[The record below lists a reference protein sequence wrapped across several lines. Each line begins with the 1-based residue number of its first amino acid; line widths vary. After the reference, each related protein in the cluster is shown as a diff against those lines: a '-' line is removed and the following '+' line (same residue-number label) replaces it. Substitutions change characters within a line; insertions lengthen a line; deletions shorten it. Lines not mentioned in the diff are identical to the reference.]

1 MPGAGTGMDNI
12 YGYMMTNGDKFD
24 FRPAL
29 KGTAWNGTAA
39 TVNQFLR
46 VAQSG
51 NDAIISISPAAN
63 GAGSMV
69 ADLHSTGGISMTTLL
84 AHSLL

>member
-1 MPGAGTGMDNI
+1 MDNI